1 MSDGVRN
8 FGSDDI
14 LDAENANHY
23 KAPIFNGMENAIRV
37 HILVIRTTLS
47 GLEIFVGKTDC
58 S

>member
-14 LDAENANHY
+14 LDAENANHD
-23 KAPIFNGMENAIRV
+23 KAPIFNGMENAISV
-37 HILVIRTTLS
+37 HILVIRTPLS